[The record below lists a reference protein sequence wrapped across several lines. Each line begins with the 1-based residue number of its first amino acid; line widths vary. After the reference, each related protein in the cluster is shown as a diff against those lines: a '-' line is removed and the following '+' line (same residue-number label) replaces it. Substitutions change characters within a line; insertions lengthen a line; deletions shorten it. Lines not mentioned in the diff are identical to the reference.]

1 MNFRNLTHD
10 DAGNDVTPRT
20 REDWDE
26 WVSATK
32 LRGYLLKN
40 TLGDWLDLYGTAHAF
55 VRDDRREGYDERLD
69 FFRFVADQG
78 VAFEDAVAAYLANG
92 SDLIR
97 IGASGLDSQNL
108 NKAKET
114 LEALADGREC
124 EHRRSQPVEP

>member
-20 REDWDE
+20 REDWNE

-40 TLGDWLDLYGTAHAF
+40 TLGDWLDLYGTANAF

-69 FFRFVADQG
+69 FSALSRTGGSRSKTRWPPTLPTVA
-78 VAFEDAVAAYLANG
+78 
-92 SDLIR
+92 I
-97 IGASGLDSQNL
+97 
-108 NKAKET
+108 
-114 LEALADGREC
+114 
-124 EHRRSQPVEP
+124 